1 MKRTLPLLLIIIT
14 LFPKSSFSQI
24 FIEPFAGYQTDMNN
38 AKTKLLNTGL
48 QFAIKMKKYE
58 FLLQLQKNWPRSF
71 NYVDSSYTTNTS
83 LPLNAPAQKTIRPSS
98 FSFAI
103 GHRIKIAGRKSKNS
117 LFVKIYSGLM
127 YQKIAVG
134 YQYDKTNYILLN
146 PDKTEEKTG
155 FFVSG
160 GLEYM
165 RQFSFGRLFFDLNF
179 SSPPTGNFNYNE
191 SYNLMAPLSL
201 SIGYSIKL
209 SKR

>member
-1 MKRTLPLLLIIIT
+1 MKRTLPLLLIIIA
-14 LFPKSSFSQI
+14 LFPKSSFCQI

-38 AKTKLLNTGL
+38 TKTKLLNTGL
-48 QFAIKMKKYE
+48 QLAIKIRKYE
-58 FLLQLQKNWPRSF
+58 FLVQLQKNWPRSF

-83 LPLNAPAQKTIRPSS
+83 LPLNAAAMKTIRTSS

-103 GHRIKIAGRKSKNS
+103 GNRIKIAGKKTKNS
-117 LFVKIYSGLM
+117 FFLKVYTGIM
-127 YQKIAVG
+127 YQKMGVS

-179 SSPPTGNFNYNE
+179 SSPPTGNFKYNE